1 MLDKNNLNMQIKVSK
16 DFKDVIKKALFYEVE
31 EIYLK

>member
-16 DFKDVIKKALFYEVE
+16 DFKDVKKALFYEVE